1 MSEAIKFLPRRSPVA
16 AALILIGIQ
25 FGLLGCADVHSEK
38 GKPSDATSSDSDP
51 PTKLSV
57 DQSRALPMLF
67 DYDGSREP
75 FPIPWLDANGSH
87 NQMPGIRQE
96 PSHIYH
102 FNGLVARCN
111 GFVGTGKDQDGNPV
125 PFGTKTTDFGVMM
138 GEHYTGRTVQ
148 KVALVHL

>member
-1 MSEAIKFLPRRSPVA
+1 MSEEISFPRCRFLVA
-16 AALILIGIQ
+16 ASLTLVVAQLGM
-25 FGLLGCADVHSEK
+25 FGCVDAQSGK
-38 GKPSDATSSDSDP
+38 GPAEATSSDSQLP
-51 PTKLSV
+51 AKLAV
-57 DQSRALPMLF
+57 DQAPALPMLF
-67 DYDGSREP
+67 DYDGSKEP
-75 FPIPWLDANGSH
+75 FPIPWLDTNGSH

-111 GFVGTGKDQDGNPV
+111 SFVGTGTDQDGNPA